1 MVPDGEIGLT
11 HDVSMPFAISMELG
25 DVGVVGEV
33 GEVGEVGKAN
43 GFELRFQ
50 GLNDVDT

>member
-33 GEVGEVGKAN
+33 GEVGKAN